1 MKLKAEWAID
11 SEPIRARGII
21 FFRKIQLV
29 GQKYRDQ
36 TTFPSKMQFSRHCFG
51 FNAGA
56 FRHWWAI
63 TYSLVVAQP
72 IRTQH

>member
-21 FFRKIQLV
+21 FFSKIQLV

-36 TTFPSKMQFSRHCFG
+36 TTFPSKMHFSRHCSG
-51 FNAGA
+51 FQRRR
-56 FRHWWAI
+56 F
-63 TYSLVVAQP
+63 SPLVGYN
-72 IRTQH
+72 I